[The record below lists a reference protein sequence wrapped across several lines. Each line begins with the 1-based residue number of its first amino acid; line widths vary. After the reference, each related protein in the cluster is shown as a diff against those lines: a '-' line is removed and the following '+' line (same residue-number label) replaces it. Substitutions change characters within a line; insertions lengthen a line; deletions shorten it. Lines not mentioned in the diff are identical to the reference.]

1 VIQVPRPGGVALIAA
16 SESGA
21 RLALGLRGRFAEPDR
36 VTLWAARPYLP
47 EFAVYEG
54 GLRGLAGR
62 MWPDHAAIVGVMASG
77 IVVRAIAPHVAGKL
91 EDPAV
96 VVVDDAGRFVI
107 SLLSG
112 HEGGANRLA
121 EQIAGETQGQ
131 AVITTG
137 SEAKRRIVVGVGSR
151 RGVSVDGVL
160 AAVDEALAAAGATR
174 EDVRVLAT
182 IDLKRDE
189 EGILEAAVR
198 LGVPVQIV
206 SRERIRVLQDAL
218 REPGFVEEITG
229 VAAVCEPAAMLAGA
243 QTQLLAPRSARD
255 GVTVALAQ
263 DICGSS
269 AWDRADET
277 T

>member
-1 VIQVPRPGGVALIAA
+1 MITVPRAGGIALIAA
-16 SESGA
+16 SEPGA
-21 RLALGLRGRFAEPDR
+21 RLALGLRERFAEPDR
-36 VTLWAARPYLP
+36 VSLWAARPYLP
-47 EFAVYEG
+47 GLQVYEG
-54 GLRGLAGR
+54 TMAELAGR
-62 MWPDHAAIVGVMASG
+62 LWPDHAAIVGVMASG
-77 IVVRAIAPHVAGKL
+77 IVVRAIAPHVTSKYD
-91 EDPAV
+91 DPAV
-96 VVVDDAGRFVI
+96 VVVDDAGRYVI

-121 EQIAGETQGQ
+121 EQIAAETRGQ
-131 AVITTG
+131 AVVTTG
-137 SEAKRRIVVGVGSR
+137 SEARRRLILGVGAR
-151 RGVSVDGVL
+151 RGVGVDQVL

-174 EDVRVLAT
+174 DDVRALAT

-189 EGILEAAVR
+189 AGILQAAER

-206 SRERIRVLQDAL
+206 SRERIRVLQDVL

-243 QTQLLAPRSARD
+243 QTQLLAPKLARD

-269 AWDRADET
+269 AWDQADGT

>member
-1 VIQVPRPGGVALIAA
+1 VIRVPRPGGIALIAA
-16 SESGA
+16 SEQGA
-21 RLALGLRGRFAEPDR
+21 RLAAGLRDRFAEPDR
-36 VTLWAARPYLP
+36 VTLWAARHYLP
-47 EFAVYEG
+47 GFEVNEG
-54 GLRGLAGR
+54 GLVELAGR
-62 MWPDHAAIVGVMASG
+62 LWPDHAAIVGVMASG
-77 IVVRAIAPHVAGKL
+77 IVVRAIAPHVASKY

-96 VVVDDAGRFVI
+96 IVVDDAGRYVV

-121 EQIAGETQGQ
+121 EQIAAQTQGQ
-131 AVITTG
+131 AVVTTG
-137 SEAKRRIVVGVGSR
+137 SEARRRLVLGVGAR
-151 RGVSVDGVL
+151 RGVSVGQVL
-160 AAVDEALAAAGATR
+160 AAVDEALTAEGATR
-174 EDVRVLAT
+174 DDVRALAT

-189 EGILEAAVR
+189 AGILQAAER

-206 SRERIRVLQDAL
+206 SRERIRVLQDVL

-243 QTQLLAPRSARD
+243 QTQLLAPRLARD
-255 GVTVALAQ
+255 GVTVALAR

-269 AWDRADET
+269 AWDQADET